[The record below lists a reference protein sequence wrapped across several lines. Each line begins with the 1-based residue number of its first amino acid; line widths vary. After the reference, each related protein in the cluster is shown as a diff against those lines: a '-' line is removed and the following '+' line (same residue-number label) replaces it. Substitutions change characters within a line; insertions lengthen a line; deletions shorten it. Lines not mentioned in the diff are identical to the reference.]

1 MGCAGNV
8 SSSVVSTG
16 RRERIVRRGDGLRR
30 RLRLGR
36 DVAEVA
42 VAASSWHSAADGTI
56 DVALHVTVVA
66 GQVLV
71 CAATIG
77 EDRHA
82 DAALIGS
89 GDGVEDVTIVVVT
102 L

>member
-1 MGCAGNV
+1 MMSTERTLKARWLDDVG
-8 SSSVVSTG
+8 VVS
-16 RRERIVRRGDGLRR
+16 D
-30 RLRLGR
+30 
-36 DVAEVA
+36 AP
-42 VAASSWHSAADGTI
+42 I
-56 DVALHVTVVA
+56 DVALHVTVAA

-82 DAALIGS
+82 DAALTGS

>member
-1 MGCAGNV
+1 MG
-8 SSSVVSTG
+8 VVS
-16 RRERIVRRGDGLRR
+16 
-30 RLRLGR
+30 
-36 DVAEVA
+36 DV
-42 VAASSWHSAADGTI
+42 SI

-82 DAALIGS
+82 DAALIPS
-89 GDGVEDVTIVVVT
+89 GDGVEVVTIVVAT